1 MIKPLNDYVLLEV
14 EEKEKKVGKIIITVS
29 ENKKTNIAR
38 VIAMGLGKLID
49 NKRVPI
55 SLNVGD
61 EVIYKDYSSLEYAEN
76 NKKYLLVQEE
86 DIVAV
91 VE

>member
-14 EEKEKKVGKIIITVS
+14 EEKEKKIGKIIITAS
-29 ENKKTNIAR
+29 EDKKTNTAR
-38 VIAMGLGKLID
+38 VVAMGLGKLVD
-49 NKRVPI
+49 NKRIPI

-61 EVIYKDYSSLEYAEN
+61 EVIYKDYSSLEYVEN

>member
-14 EEKEKKVGKIIITVS
+14 EEKEKKIGKIIITAS
-29 ENKKTNIAR
+29 EDKKTNTAR
-38 VIAMGLGKLID
+38 VVAMGLGKLVD

-55 SLNVGD
+55 ALNVGD
-61 EVIYKDYSSLEYAEN
+61 EVIYKDYSSLEYIEN

>member
-14 EEKEKKVGKIIITVS
+14 EEKEKKIGKIIITAS
-29 ENKKTNIAR
+29 EDKKTNTAR
-38 VIAMGLGKLID
+38 VVAMGLGKLVD

-55 SLNVGD
+55 FLNVGD
-61 EVIYKDYSSLEYAEN
+61 EVIYKDYSSLEYTEN